1 MRENR
6 LYGSEGGESQL
17 NAISLPL
24 SDGPYVHSI
33 AVSPSGVEGDD
44 RKDERLFFPL
54 DATPAGSDRAF
65 WEFFTETRRSR
76 LMDMHSVG

>member
-24 SDGPYVHSI
+24 SLV
-33 AVSPSGVEGDD
+33 
-44 RKDERLFFPL
+44 
-54 DATPAGSDRAF
+54 
-65 WEFFTETRRSR
+65 SR
-76 LMDMHSVG
+76 LESSLQLADTQKIVQSATIESSFATMVKGGPPGIPEVVQSTPSRHSMQRLVMQ

>member
-24 SDGPYVHSI
+24 SLLRRDAPCGALGRVIRPADPHYALAHGALHWLLNVQPARHISAERDGY
-33 AVSPSGVEGDD
+33 DD
-44 RKDERLFFPL
+44 
-54 DATPAGSDRAF
+54 A
-65 WEFFTETRRSR
+65 
-76 LMDMHSVG
+76 